1 MTPLRL
7 ARSIACAWL
16 LCGAAVSVAAR
27 GLPARAP
34 RPAVARVL
42 IEARPGADLGP
53 LLARA
58 GARVARRLRTLDVWV
73 ADLPDGSLAAIEA
86 SPAVRRV
93 RPDRP
98 VTATMART
106 TATIGAAWVRDALG
120 YDGTGVAVAI
130 VDSGV
135 TSWHDDL
142 TGTPRAG
149 AAAGGGQ
156 RISRFVDFVNGLTS
170 AYDDFGHGTHVAG
183 IVAGNGYDSNGQR
196 AGVAPGASLVVLKV
210 LDAEGHGRVSDVIAA
225 IDYAIEHRASLGIR
239 VLNLSVAAAV
249 RESYRTDP
257 LTLAARRAVE
267 AGLVV
272 VTSAGNQGT
281 GPGGGAQY
289 GGIAA
294 PGNAPWV
301 ITVGASSHRGTPDRA
316 DDIVAR
322 FSSRGPT
329 AIDYAAKPDLVAPG
343 VGLESL
349 SDPGSTLYLAHP
361 GWRLPGAIPTW
372 YLPYLSLTGS
382 SMAAPV
388 VAGTAALMLQA
399 NPALTPNAVK
409 AILEY
414 TAEARPGD
422 DALTEGAGFLN
433 ARGAVELAARL
444 AGRADR
450 AVDSPDPTEWSLR
463 IIWGNR
469 RLDGGRIRPDA
480 SAWALTVDWGAA
492 DARPWSADAGPA
504 PAPPNVVWGAACG
517 GADCAGV
524 VWTGWCDAAGCAR
537 PVWENSRPED
547 RRSGDGVQS
556 SLAPSGPVI
565 WSRR

>member
-1 MTPLRL
+1 MKPPRL
-7 ARSIACAWL
+7 HRSIACAWL
-16 LCGAAVSVAAR
+16 LCGAAVIVAAR
-27 GLPARAP
+27 GLPA
-34 RPAVARVL
+34 
-42 IEARPGADLGP
+42 
-53 LLARA
+53 
-58 GARVARRLRTLDVWV
+58 
-73 ADLPDGSLAAIEA
+73 
-86 SPAVRRV
+86 

-225 IDYAIEHRASLGIR
+225 IDYAIEHRAALGIR

-272 VTSAGNQGT
+272 VTSAGNEGT
-281 GPGGGAQY
+281 GPGGDAQY
-289 GGIAA
+289 GGITA

-301 ITVGASSHRGTPDRA
+301 ITVGASSHQGTPDRA

-329 AIDYAAKPDLVAPG
+329 AIDYRAKPDLVAPG

-388 VAGTAALMLQA
+388 VAGTVALMLQA

-414 TAEARPGD
+414 TAETRPGD

-444 AGRADR
+444 AGRGRGFARPDGVEPAYHLGQPAPRRRPHPAGRERLGPERGLGRGRR
-450 AVDSPDPTEWSLR
+450 AAVERGLR
-463 IIWGNR
+463 PRPGAAERRVGRRVRRR
-469 RLDGGRIRPDA
+469 RLRRRR
-480 SAWALTVDWGAA
+480 VD
-492 DARPWSADAGPA
+492 RL
-504 PAPPNVVWGAACG
+504 V
-517 GADCAGV
+517 
-524 VWTGWCDAAGCAR
+524 
-537 PVWENSRPED
+537 
-547 RRSGDGVQS
+547 
-556 SLAPSGPVI
+556 
-565 WSRR
+565 